1 MPSYKIII
9 LEQAISEIAESCSY
23 YNKQV
28 SGLGIEF
35 EEEIFQLLEII
46 KGNPLLFP
54 IKFAHIHES
63 VVLRFPFAINYEF
76 PENKLLFLLFFMQN
90 VIQIKKQKRS
100 VNKFLLTQD
109 KTLCSLMMLTSK

>member
-54 IKFAHIHES
+54 IKFAHIHEA
-63 VVLRFPFAINYEF
+63 VVLRFPFVINYEVSG
-76 PENKLLFLLFFMQN
+76 K
-90 VIQIKKQKRS
+90 QIIVSAVFHAKRHPDKKTKKKR
-100 VNKFLLTQD
+100 K
-109 KTLCSLMMLTSK
+109 